1 MTVLRLR
8 SIALLLPAL
17 ACTPRRA
24 ATIAESAPATAA
36 GGVEHVRPERRVLD
50 DFERLEGWRAQP
62 SDGVSLAIHSDS
74 GVRGRAMRLDVD
86 FHGGGGYA
94 VARKTMPIALDS
106 NYVISF
112 WIRGTVRP
120 NNLELKLVDASGDNV
135 WWMNRR
141 EFDFPES
148 WEEVTIRK
156 RHVEFAWGPAGG
168 GEPRNI
174 AALEIAITAGGG
186 GAGSVWIDELTYT
199 PMPPVA
205 VYTGT
210 PVARASSSTAG
221 HEAAR
226 ALDAD
231 PATAWRSE
239 SGARESWLEID
250 FGQLREL
257 GGLVVDWDSAA
268 HASAYVVEV
277 QRADGQW
284 SVVRRVLDGDG
295 GRDHLFLPETE
306 TRRIRLVMQPNGAR
320 ALAIRTVS
328 VQPLAY
334 AASRNAFFT
343 AIAGEAAPGSYP
355 KYLQRVVQSY
365 WTLVGVDGDEDE
377 ALMNEEGMLE
387 VDESRFSIEPFLR
400 LDDRLT
406 TWADVTPVQSLE
418 RGSLPIPSVRWDAA
432 GVSLTVTAYAD
443 GAPGAS
449 CLFARYRVRNTG
461 AERRRGALYL
471 ALRPFQVNPSWQ
483 FLSVAGGVAPVRA
496 IRRDDGVIRVDADKT
511 VIPLTPPSA
520 FGASTFDGGDVVE
533 YLRRGTV
540 PPRTEVSDDFGA
552 ASGALAYT
560 LDLEPG
566 DERTV
571 YVAVPFHQE
580 SCGLALAP
588 DDRAAATVAEQR
600 LATAMAGWDER
611 LGRMRIV
618 LPGVSEELARTV
630 RSNLAYILINRDG
643 PRIQPGS
650 RSYKRSWIR
659 DGSLTSAA
667 LLRLGHHEEVRAF
680 ADWYA
685 PFQYPSGK
693 VPCCVDA
700 RGADPVPEH
709 DSHGQL
715 IYLIMEYFRYTGDR
729 VLLERMWP
737 HIAGAVSYIDSLRRQ
752 RLTPEYETGEMRA
765 FRGLVPQSISHEG
778 YSAKPM
784 HSFWDD
790 AFVLRGLKDAAAA
803 AAVLGR
809 PERARY
815 EAMRDEFREQLN
827 EAYRL
832 TMARHGIDYLPGA
845 VELGDFDATSTT
857 VAVAPGGEQ
866 ARLPQAAL
874 ERTFKKYFE
883 FFTARRDGRTSWE
896 AYTPY
901 EHRVVGTLV
910 RLGQKARAHQV
921 LDFLMAGRRPAEWN
935 GWAEVVWRDP
945 TTPKFVG
952 DMPHT
957 WVGSDYIRSV
967 LDFFAYDR
975 ESDSALVIGAGIT
988 EAWVTSAAGVGIEGM
1003 RTPFGTLSY
1012 TMNGD
1017 RRTVHVRV
1025 SGSVRIPPGGIVVR
1039 SPLDRVPRSASVG
1052 GRAAALADGAVV
1064 VRRLPAEV
1072 ILRY

>member
-1 MTVLRLR
+1 MMGMRPVVL
-8 SIALLLPAL
+8 ALVALGCSSARTSSSGAEPA
-17 ACTPRRA
+17 R
-24 ATIAESAPATAA
+24 EMAA
-36 GGVEHVRPERRVLD
+36 GRVEQAVPASRVLD
-50 DFERLEGWRAQP
+50 DFERLDGWMAQP
-62 SDGVSLAIHSDS
+62 SDGVTLAIRSDS

-94 VARKTMPIALDS
+94 VARKAMPIALDS
-106 NYVISF
+106 NYIISF
-112 WIRGTVRP
+112 RIRGTART
-120 NNLELKLVDASGDNV
+120 NNLEFKLVDASGDNV
-135 WWMNRR
+135 WWVNRR
-141 EFDFPES
+141 AFDFPES

-156 RHVEFAWGPAGG
+156 RHVEFAWGPVGG
-168 GEPRNI
+168 GEPKNI
-174 AALEIAITAGGG
+174 AALEIAITAGEG

-199 PMPPVA
+199 PLPPVVA
-205 VYTGT
+205 YTGT
-210 PVARASSSTAG
+210 PVARASSSATGSDAS
-221 HEAAR
+221 R

-231 PATAWRSE
+231 PATAWRSAA
-239 SGARESWLEID
+239 GASESWFEID

-257 GGLVVDWDSAA
+257 GGLVVDWDTTAV
-268 HASAYVVEV
+268 ASAYVVEV
-277 QRADGQW
+277 QGADGQW
-284 SVVRRVLDGDG
+284 KAVRRVEDGDG

-306 TRRIRLVMQPNGAR
+306 TRRIRLVMQGSTDR
-320 ALAIRTVS
+320 GHAIRNVA

-343 AIAGEAAPGSYP
+343 AIAREAAPGSYP

-365 WTLVGVDGDEDE
+365 WTLIGVDGDDDE
-377 ALMNEEGMLE
+377 AMLNEEGMLE

-418 RGSLPIPSVRWDAA
+418 HGSLPIPSVRWDAA
-432 GVSLTVTAYAD
+432 GVSMTVTAFAD
-443 GAPGAS
+443 GTPGAS
-449 CLFARYRVRNTG
+449 CLVARYRVRNTG
-461 AERRRGALYL
+461 AERRRGTLHL

-483 FLSVAGGVAPVRA
+483 FLSVAGGVAPVRD
-496 IRRDDGVIRVDADKT
+496 IRWDGRVVRVDTDKT
-511 VIPLTPPSA
+511 VIPLTPP
-520 FGASTFDGGDVVE
+520 ASFAASSFDGGDIVE
-533 YLRRGTV
+533 HIRRGGA
-540 PPRTEVSDDFGA
+540 PARTAVSDDFGA
-552 ASGALAYT
+552 ASGALAYA
-560 LDLEPG
+560 LDLAPG
-566 DERTV
+566 AERTV
-571 YVAVPFHQE
+571 YVAIPFHTAD
-580 SCGLALAP
+580 CGLAPSA
-588 DDRAAATVAEQR
+588 DERAAAALGEQR
-600 LATAMAGWDER
+600 LAVAIAGWEER
-611 LGRMRIV
+611 LGRTRIT
-618 LPGVSEELARTV
+618 LPGASEDLARTV

-667 LLRLGHHEEVRAF
+667 MLRLGHHEEVRAF
-680 ADWYA
+680 AEWYA

-715 IYLIMEYFRYTGDR
+715 IYLVMEYYRYTGDR
-729 VLLERMWP
+729 AFLERMWP
-737 HIAGAVSYIDSLRRQ
+737 HIAGAVAYIDSLRRQ
-752 RLTPEYETGEMRA
+752 RLTPEYETGELRA
-765 FRGLVPQSISHEG
+765 FRGLVPASISHEG
-778 YSAKPM
+778 YSAKAM

-815 EAMRDEFREQLN
+815 EAMRDEFRENLN

-832 TMARHGIDYLPGA
+832 TMAKHGIDYLAGA

-874 ERTFKKYFE
+874 ARTFAKYFE
-883 FFTARRDGRTSWE
+883 FFVARRDGQASWE

-901 EHRVVGTLV
+901 EHRTVGTLV
-910 RLGQKARAHQV
+910 RLGETARAHQV
-921 LDFLMAGRRPAEWN
+921 LDFLMNDRRPAAWN
-935 GWAEVVWRDP
+935 HWAEVVWRDP
-945 TTPKFVG
+945 AAPKFIG

-975 ESDSALVIGAGIT
+975 ESDSALVVGAGIT
-988 EAWVTSAAGVGIEGM
+988 EAWATSATGVGIQGL

-1012 TMNGD
+1012 TMRGD
-1017 RRTVHVRV
+1017 TRAIRVRL
-1025 SGSVRIPPGGIVVR
+1025 SGTLRIPPGGIVVR
-1039 SPLDRVPRSASVG
+1039 SPLERAVRSATIG
-1052 GRAAALADGAVV
+1052 GRSAPLRDGAVV
-1064 VRRLPAEV
+1064 VRRLPADV